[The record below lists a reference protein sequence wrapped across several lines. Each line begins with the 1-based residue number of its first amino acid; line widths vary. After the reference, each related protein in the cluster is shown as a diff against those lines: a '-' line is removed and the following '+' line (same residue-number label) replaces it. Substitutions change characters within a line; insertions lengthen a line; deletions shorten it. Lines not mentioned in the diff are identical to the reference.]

1 MEISVVVNAEIE
13 FSDVDMARWVWHGSY
28 ARFFENARETLLQ
41 KINYDCTESM
51 KSGVYWPI
59 VDYKAK
65 FKKAL
70 FFRQKI
76 KIKAI
81 LENYIDCI
89 EIKYIIY
96 DENDKVV
103 TTGYTKQLP
112 VNPDTLSLIDT
123 PQADLKSKVEKFI
136 QTHKE

>member
-1 MEISVVVNAEIE
+1 MEISVVVNSEIE
-13 FSDVDMARWVWHGSY
+13 FSDIDMARWAWHGSY
-28 ARFFENARETLLQ
+28 ARFFEKARESLLK
-41 KINYDCTESM
+41 KINYDCIESM
-51 KSGVYWPI
+51 KTGVYWPI
-59 VDYKAK
+59 VDYKIK

-96 DENDKVV
+96 DENAKVV
-103 TTGYTKQLP
+103 TTGYTKQVP
-112 VNPDTLSLIDT
+112 VNPDTLSLISE
-123 PQADLKSKVEKFI
+123 PQIILKSRVEKFLES
-136 QTHKE
+136 KN

>member
-1 MEISVVVNAEIE
+1 MK
-13 FSDVDMARWVWHGSY
+13 
-28 ARFFENARETLLQ
+28 
-41 KINYDCTESM
+41 KINNDCIESM

-59 VDYKAK
+59 VDYKVK

-89 EIKYIIY
+89 EIKYIIF

-103 TTGYTKQLP
+103 TTGYTKQVP
-112 VNPDTLSLIDT
+112 VNPETLSVISE
-123 PQADLKSKVEKFI
+123 PQIILKSRVEQFLQLNK
-136 QTHKE
+136 